1 MLRSFQVENH
11 KSIRDEQELLLV
23 PAYDKTRP
31 ALPVAAVFGANASGK
46 SNLLDALAFMRR
58 AVRTSFSVWEPGA
71 GVPRSPFA
79 LEPGYQAQPSR
90 YVVDLLL
97 DGARYTYGFAV
108 DDHCIVEEWLYA
120 YPHSRKRVVFERDG
134 QKIEFGSTVRDARTS
149 VIAESTRV
157 NALLLDVA
165 ARANQPDVQPV
176 YSWFRTGLFEPAL
189 DEKGSA
195 AALAERIQAG
205 GEDAAGLVDLIRAA
219 DLGIADVQAIAH
231 DGGPPPDIEEVS
243 ALLKGESADFDR
255 QMELLRFMVNRN
267 LVTGTDAAAVA
278 EQFRRPSL
286 RFLHGPHA
294 VPLTISDQSDGTRT
308 WLTLVAA
315 ALTTLDRG
323 AVLVVDEIDTSL
335 HPRLTARLIEL
346 FRDQRTNTHGGQLLF
361 TTHDATLLGTSFGTE
376 ILGRD
381 EVWFVEKDGTG
392 ATKLYPLSDFH
403 PRKEENTERRYLG
416 GSYGAV
422 PAVYSDTLVERL
434 LEARTG
440 RDDVA

>member
-1 MLRSFQVENH
+1 MLRSFRVENH

-71 GVPRSPFA
+71 GVPRSPFV
-79 LEPGYQAQPSR
+79 LDPEYRTKPSR
-90 YVVDLLL
+90 YVVDVLL

-108 DDHCIVEEWLYA
+108 DDVSVVEEWLYT
-120 YPHSRKRVVFERDG
+120 YPRGRRRVVFERDG
-134 QKIEFGSTVRDARTS
+134 QKIEFGSTIPGLHRGA
-149 VIAESTRV
+149 IAASTRV
-157 NALLLDVA
+157 NALVLDVA

-176 YSWFRTGLFEPAL
+176 YAWFRSGLFEPGL

-219 DLGIADVQAIAH
+219 DLGIADVQAVAY
-231 DGGPPPDIEEVS
+231 DGGPSPNIDEVS

-255 QMELLRFMVNRN
+255 HMEMFRVLVAGN
-267 LVTGTDAAAVA
+267 LVGKADVAAVVD
-278 EQFRRPSL
+278 QFKRPGL

-294 VPLTISDQSDGTRT
+294 VPLTINDQSDGTRT

-315 ALTTLDRG
+315 ALTALGQG

-346 FRDQRTNTHGGQLLF
+346 FRDQRTNTRGGQLLF

-434 LEARTG
+434 LEARAG
-440 RDDVA
+440 HDDVA